1 MASTAGLPVRRTQTA
16 SAESMTK
23 LMQMPL
29 EERYAMG
36 ECARRR
42 VIKEFSM
49 DIVLNRWERLYEA
62 LLAQKSVNWRMRL
75 AAREALSRH
84 SAASA

>member
-1 MASTAGLPVRRTQTA
+1 MTGLM
-16 SAESMTK
+16 S
-23 LMQMPL
+23 MPL

-42 VIKEFSM
+42 VIEEFGLET
-49 DIVLNRWERLYEA
+49 VLDRWERLYEA
-62 LLAQKSVNWRMRL
+62 LLDRKSVKLRVRL
-75 AAREALSRH
+75 AAREILSRH

>member
-1 MASTAGLPVRRTQTA
+1 MS
-16 SAESMTK
+16 
-23 LMQMPL
+23 MPL

-42 VIKEFSM
+42 VIEDFGMES
-49 DIVLNRWERLYEA
+49 VLNRWERLYEA
-62 LLAQKSVNWRMRL
+62 LLDRKSVKWRMRL
-75 AAREALSRH
+75 PVREISSRH